1 MRLQVSSRLAIFAVL
16 ELTSREGRQVSVA
29 EIGEKY
35 GVSSHHL
42 SKVMHVLGRAGL
54 VRSIRG
60 AGGGYQFVGNARRT
74 TLLEIAQL
82 FEDLS
87 SDERGAG
94 ADDATPEEQTLGE
107 VLNEID
113 DIARATLGSITIATM
128 RKLVDRRGAGDRKRL
143 KAGSSRRRNSLP
155 L

>member
-42 SKVMHVLGRAGL
+42 AKVMHVMGRAGL
-54 VRSIRG
+54 VRSVRG

-87 SDERGAG
+87 SVEQGAG
-94 ADDATPEEQTLGE
+94 AVDATPEEQTLGE

-128 RKLVDRRGAGDRKRL
+128 RKLVDRRGASDRKRL